1 MGSPKSRDSDGY
13 TMSDNYE
20 NTFREIVN
28 EISKPYPE
36 VKLFKVRIQDSSDFP
51 AGAPAVDLLISIYGD
66 EVHVAT
72 RPADFP
78 EYSWSPP
85 FLGKRL

>member
-1 MGSPKSRDSDGY
+1 M
-13 TMSDNYE
+13 TDNYE

-28 EISKPYPE
+28 EIAKPYPE
-36 VKLFKVRIQDSSDFP
+36 VKLFKVRIENSNDFP
-51 AGAPAVDLLISIYGD
+51 EGAPAVDLLISIYGD

-72 RPADFP
+72 RPALYP
-78 EYSWSPP
+78 EYRWSAP